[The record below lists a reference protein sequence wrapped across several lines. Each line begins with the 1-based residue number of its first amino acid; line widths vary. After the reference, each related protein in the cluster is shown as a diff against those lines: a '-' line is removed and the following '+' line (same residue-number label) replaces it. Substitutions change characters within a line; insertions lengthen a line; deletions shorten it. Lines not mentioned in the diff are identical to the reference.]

1 LDNKRGDRLLGG
13 AVDMRTR
20 VLEEN
25 IMTDFQFKALMS
37 LVLDILNRSED
48 IEDAKRALTKLAGDF
63 GSDESDD

>member
-1 LDNKRGDRLLGG
+1 
-13 AVDMRTR
+13 
-20 VLEEN
+20 
-25 IMTDFQFKALMS
+25 MTDFQFKALMS